1 MKRLVET
8 LLFAFAG
15 WAACG
20 ATMGIGMSLMHLDK
34 LLILH
39 VVAAPIYFGVVSLIY
54 FRRWRHAGPLTTA
67 LIFVGFV
74 LILDFFVVAL
84 IIYQS
89 LDMFRSPL
97 GTWLPFLLIFGTTWA
112 TGELMAKRNS

>member
-1 MKRLVET
+1 MKRLLET

-20 ATMGIGMSLMHLDK
+20 ATMGIGLSLVPLDN

-39 VVAAPIYFGVVSLIY
+39 AVAAPIYFGVLSLIY

-74 LILDFFVVAL
+74 FLLDFFVVAL
-84 IIYQS
+84 IILPQPGHVQRPAWYMGS
-89 LDMFRSPL
+89 FPFDLWDDL
-97 GTWLPFLLIFGTTWA
+97 GN
-112 TGELMAKRNS
+112 R